1 MHALGAT
8 PNRFEPRWL
17 REVIGP
23 KLEGTIAQ
31 ADRVTTRS
39 VLS

>member
-1 MHALGAT
+1 MHPLGAT
-8 PNRFEPRWL
+8 RNRFEPRWL

-23 KLEGTIAQ
+23 KLEGAITE